1 MSFVKFSRGL
11 ISVYNNL
18 TKKDPNTL
26 YLVYED
32 KDSLTGYLYLG
43 DKLISGVDNSSN
55 ISLNNLIDGIPED
68 GMILQYNAST
78 TGHWEAVSIPEALN
92 NIPEYRDRIF
102 IETSLENILNPKEK
116 DFAIIDNSVYI
127 FDGENWEQLTNSILE
142 DRLSNLESQIGQPGN
157 AEEGIA
163 PTGLYK
169 DIIDLKENTFTKT
182 EILQYIEDMSHLKY
196 QIVNSLEDIDL
207 ENEENTANII
217 FLVPKDEIDESNG
230 YDEYFVINNNLERI
244 GSFDVDLS
252 NYVQIDDEHLLT
264 EEDKKKLDSLN
275 LDENDQ
281 VVISVSQVGDLN
293 QQFIQERSYIK
304 SVQPGTFNVT
314 NEGQLELISIP
325 SRLLSDYVPMTIYQ
339 REIGDLSKL
348 GTDENINI
356 VQEIINIKESITWQG
371 LINETSHNSN

>member
-78 TGHWEAVSIPEALN
+78 IGHWEAVSIPEALN

-207 ENEENTANII
+207 NDEESTANII

-252 NYVQIDDEHLLT
+252 NYVQKDDEHLLT
-264 EEDKKKLDSLN
+264 EDDKKKLDSLN

-281 VVISVSQVGDLN
+281 IVISVSQVGDLN

-304 SVQPGTFNVT
+304 SVQPGIFNVT
-314 NEGQLELISIP
+314 DEGQLELVSIP
-325 SRLLSDYVPMTIYQ
+325 SRILSDYVPMTIYQ

>member
-102 IETSLENILNPKEK
+102 IETSLENILDPKEK
-116 DFAIIDNSVYI
+116 DLAIIDNSVYI

-244 GSFDVDLS
+244 GSFDIDLS
-252 NYVQIDDEHLLT
+252 NYVQINDEHLLT

-281 VVISVSQVGDLN
+281 VIINVSQVGDLN
-293 QQFIQERSYIK
+293 QQFIQDRSYIR

-314 NEGQLELISIP
+314 DEGQLELVSIP
-325 SRLLSDYVPMTIYQ
+325 SRILSDYVPMTVYQ

-348 GTDENINI
+348 GSDENVNI
-356 VQEIINIKESITWQG
+356 VQEIINIKESITWQS
-371 LINETSHNSN
+371 LVNETNHS